1 MLALAYSASLSWHA
15 PPLARPS
22 SRAAV
27 TRMAVSSP
35 LLPDAAQAATAPT
48 EAAGTQERLAATA
61 YFQPLQK
68 GDILES
74 TPQHRA
80 ICASAL
86 LLGGVILGKICWLL
100 AGGCT
105 WRTALGMAAAAFVG
119 YEFADFGSGVYHWSM
134 DNYGNKDTPIWGK
147 QVRARRAQQAAPPD
161 CARRS
166 SRAPHTAQ
174 YARRRSRPSKGTT
187 RGHGRSRIAR
197 RPTICTCLRRLRC
210 PCSPPSRSCRTSM
223 RSSSG

>member
-1 MLALAYSASLSWHA
+1 MLALAYSASLSWHTPA
-15 PPLARPS
+15 LARPS

-35 LLPDAAQAATAPT
+35 LLPDAAQAANAPA
-48 EAAGTQERLAATA
+48 EAAGTQERLAATS

-86 LLGGVILGKICWLL
+86 LLCGVILGKICWLL

-105 WRTALGMAAAAFVG
+105 WRTALGMAAAAFAG

-147 QVRARRAQQAAPPD
+147 QVRARRAQRSRQP
-161 CARRS
+161 RRNVPAEAHALPTRPNMRVADRGLP
-166 SRAPHTAQ
+166 RAPRAAMDHHA
-174 YARRRSRPSKGTT
+174 S
-187 RGHGRSRIAR
+187 
-197 RPTICTCLRRLRC
+197 
-210 PCSPPSRSCRTSM
+210 
-223 RSSSG
+223 

>member
-1 MLALAYSASLSWHA
+1 MRRSPTFYFTEASRGAAIMLALAYSASLSWHTPA
-15 PPLARPS
+15 LARPS

-35 LLPDAAQAATAPT
+35 LLPDAAQAANAPA
-48 EAAGTQERLAATA
+48 EAAGTQERLAATS

-86 LLGGVILGKICWLL
+86 LLCGVILGKICWLL

-105 WRTALGMAAAAFVG
+105 WRTALGMAAAAFAG

-147 QVRARRAQQAAPPD
+147 QVRARRAQRSRQPRRNAPAEAHALPTRPNMRVAD
-161 CARRS
+161 RGLP
-166 SRAPHTAQ
+166 RAPRAAMDHHA
-174 YARRRSRPSKGTT
+174 S
-187 RGHGRSRIAR
+187 
-197 RPTICTCLRRLRC
+197 
-210 PCSPPSRSCRTSM
+210 
-223 RSSSG
+223 